1 MVDEILS
8 FTCVLMKIYMT
19 PSIINSQVT
28 QGDWVGGGIK
38 SVTKLK
44 RQAEQGLKCVWE

>member
-28 QGDWVGGGIK
+28 LGDWVGGIK

-44 RQAEQGLKCVWE
+44 RQAEQGLKFVWE